1 MRFRRARTRY
11 SQAPAPATP
20 YQAAAQVWDERLGSS
35 RFQARNWRLMAFG
48 CLGLALLMAAGL
60 VWRSAQSLVIPYVVE
75 VDSAGQVRAVG
86 EAATDYQP
94 GDALIAQH
102 LARFITQVRA
112 LPIDPIVVRSNW
124 LGAYQLTTNRGATT
138 LNEFAR
144 ESDPFSR
151 IGRESITVDI
161 TSVVRASENSFQVR
175 WTERRYV
182 DGASAGSERWTAVLT
197 VVLKPPHSEEK
208 LRQNPLGIYVDN
220 LSWSRELNT
229 SQ

>member
-1 MRFRRARTRY
+1 MRFKRARTRY
-11 SQAPAPATP
+11 SQTPAPATP
-20 YQAAAQVWDERLGSS
+20 YQAAVQVWDERLGSS
-35 RFQARNWRLMAFG
+35 RAQARNWRLMAFG

-94 GDALIAQH
+94 GDALIAHH
-102 LARFITQVRA
+102 LARFITLVRA

-151 IGRESITVDI
+151 IGRSRSPSRSRALSAPARTPSRCAGRSAA
-161 TSVVRASENSFQVR
+161 TSMALRQVP
-175 WTERRYV
+175 
-182 DGASAGSERWTAVLT
+182 SAG
-197 VVLKPPHSEEK
+197 PPC
-208 LRQNPLGIYVDN
+208 
-220 LSWSRELNT
+220 
-229 SQ
+229 

>member
-20 YQAAAQVWDERLGSS
+20 YQTAAQVWDERLGSS
-35 RFQARNWRLMAFG
+35 RAQARNWRLMAFG

-94 GDALIAQH
+94 GDALIAHH
-102 LARFITQVRA
+102 LARFITLVRA

-151 IGRESITVDI
+151 IGKESITVEI

-182 DGASAGSERWTAVLT
+182 DGGSAGSERWTAVLT
-197 VVLKPPHSEEK
+197 VVLKPPRSEER
-208 LRQNPLGIYVDN
+208 LAQNPLGIYVDN
-220 LSWSRELNT
+220 LSWVRELDT
-229 SQ
+229 TP